1 MNISVVSVKCGNG
14 LSARAHAFDFIAMRV
29 IAAAPSQPLMI
40 LFCDDEVDVDDDHE
54 RARQMASCII
64 VLAIIQ

>member
-14 LSARAHAFDFIAMRV
+14 LSARAHAFDFIAIRV

-40 LFCDDEVDVDDDHE
+40 LFCDDEVDDDHE